1 MTIRE
6 DLDKCIWNCWATAG
20 ISEELW
26 EEESS
31 KTGKGKMSEFPKNSN
46 LKLEIEF
53 IQTF

>member
-1 MTIRE
+1 MQMK
-6 DLDKCIWNCWATAG
+6 LLSNAG
-20 ISEELW
+20 TSEELW
-26 EEESS
+26 GEEIS